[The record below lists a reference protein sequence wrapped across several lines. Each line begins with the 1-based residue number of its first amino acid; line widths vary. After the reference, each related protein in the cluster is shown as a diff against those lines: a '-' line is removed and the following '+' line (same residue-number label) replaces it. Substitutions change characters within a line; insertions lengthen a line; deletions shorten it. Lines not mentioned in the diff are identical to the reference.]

1 MRNAIAVMNTKGG
14 VGKSTLVLALAETL
28 SAHYGKNVL
37 IIDSDAQTSISAM
50 LLTPANL
57 HRLQS
62 DGLTI
67 VDLLVASVL
76 NNVAVDWPRF
86 VVGGVS
92 DVDEARSVYLVPS
105 DMQLTLFERE
115 VSKESLHG
123 QLRRSIGA
131 LLNHVRGV
139 FDIVLIDC
147 PPGLSVLTESWL
159 READFHLS
167 PTKPDYVS
175 TCGLE
180 VFRRFKGLNPEMGFA
195 ENLGVI
201 INMKDTYSSVDADYQ
216 RWLSENAD
224 NRCFTQAVPRTSA
237 LQVAAQLSPVER
249 SYVAKYPGDSGH
261 TIRAVAEELI
271 GRLQVANAAAAAR
284 AQAAAAKASQPQA
297 AAPKAAPAPPQP
309 APAAVLKP
317 AASEAAASA
326 TGIAASAAG
335 TIGSRHHHGSCG
347 PASAGAAAA
356 ACCARGARATRRPAR
371 RASGPSAGESRRHP
385 PTAAANQANAD
396 QVGAGLMTVTA
407 SRFC

>member
-123 QLRRSIGA
+123 KLRSSIGA
-131 LLNHVRGV
+131 LLKHVRGV

-195 ENLGVI
+195 DNLGVI
-201 INMKDTYSSVDADYQ
+201 VNMKDAYSSVDADYQ
-216 RWLSENAD
+216 RWLMD
-224 NRCFTQAVPRTSA
+224 NPDNLCFSQAVPRTSA

-249 SYVAKYPGDSGH
+249 SYVAKYPGESGVCV
-261 TIRAVAEELI
+261 RAVAEELI
-271 GRLQVANAAAAAR
+271 NRLTAANRAAQAKPQPVPAKGGQPQTPAVPKAAEAGLAAETAAPAPAAAAR
-284 AQAAAAKASQPQA
+284 QAPPPTPVRPAAAAPPATPRPVPVAPVEQARPTPRVVRAVAPQA
-297 AAPKAAPAPPQP
+297 KAATPPP
-309 APAAVLKP
+309 PPPSKP
-317 AASEAAASA
+317 
-326 TGIAASAAG
+326 TLIK
-335 TIGSRHHHGSCG
+335 
-347 PASAGAAAA
+347 
-356 ACCARGARATRRPAR
+356 
-371 RASGPSAGESRRHP
+371 
-385 PTAAANQANAD
+385 
-396 QVGAGLMTVTA
+396 
-407 SRFC
+407 